1 MFLQLLLK
9 RDHINNFFGYFPSIK
24 YLFYFA
30 TAILVSPSGE
40 CKTSYIMSTMPIIKR
55 KVLHEI
61 HVFAFPGFTVDFG
74 HQAYYNVS

>member
-1 MFLQLLLK
+1 MLLLQLLKL
-9 RDHINNFFGYFPSIK
+9 DHAIIYFFCYFPSIK

-40 CKTSYIMSTMPIIKR
+40 CKTSNSRLPITKG

-61 HVFAFPGFTVDFG
+61 HVFAFPGFSVDFG
-74 HQAYYNVS
+74 HRAYYNVS